1 MNRLEQAHEL
11 CADITRRNGPNF
23 SVGFELLPGDK
34 KSAVH
39 ACYAFCRLVDD
50 LVDQSQPGSVTESL
64 AEWKRELDRVYCGEP
79 RHDVGLA
86 LADAARRFPIP
97 RDAFTRLIRGCE
109 EDLHFRA
116 PADLK
121 ALRGYCDL
129 VATPIGDM
137 SLAIFGTVI
146 PRAQQMGRDLSH
158 ALQLTNILR
167 DVREDAKRGRVYL
180 PANWL
185 AGTGVEPS
193 SLDQETPAPGFT
205 RLMQRAIA
213 LARTHYRAARELPDL
228 VETDSRSAVLL
239 MSSVYEEILER
250 IADDP
255 TAVLR
260 ERVGLSPEE
269 KIGLVRRLAPDDL
282 ASEAGG
288 SP

>member
-1 MNRLEQAHEL
+1 MNRLERAREQ
-11 CADITRRNGPNF
+11 CADITRRKGPNF
-23 SVGFELLPGDK
+23 SVGFELLPAAK

-50 LVDQSQPGSVTESL
+50 LVDESPNGSITQSLE
-64 AEWKRELDRVYCGEP
+64 EWQRELERVYDGEP
-79 RHDVGLA
+79 CHEVGLA

-109 EDLHFRA
+109 EVLHFR
-116 PADLK
+116 PPGDLR
-121 ALRGYCDL
+121 ALRHYCDL
-129 VATPIGDM
+129 VATPIGEM
-137 SLAIFGTVI
+137 SLAIFGTVV

-167 DVREDAKRGRVYL
+167 DVREDAERGRVYL

-185 AGTGVEPS
+185 NDAGVNVAALGRKTAV
-193 SLDQETPAPGFT
+193 PGFVQ
-205 RLMQRAIA
+205 LMERGIA
-213 LARTHYRAARELPDL
+213 LARTHYRAARELPEL

-269 KIGLVRRLAPDDL
+269 KVGLVKRLAPGGL
-282 ASEAGG
+282 AAEG
-288 SP
+288 SS

>member
-1 MNRLEQAHEL
+1 MNRLERAREQ
-11 CADITRRNGPNF
+11 CADITRRKGPNF
-23 SVGFELLPGDK
+23 SVGFELLPAAK

-50 LVDQSQPGSVTESL
+50 LVDESPNGSITQSLE
-64 AEWKRELDRVYCGEP
+64 EWQRELERVYDGEP
-79 RHDVGLA
+79 CHEVGLA

-109 EDLHFRA
+109 EDLHFR
-116 PADLK
+116 PPGDLR
-121 ALRGYCDL
+121 ALRHYCDL
-129 VATPIGDM
+129 VATPIGEM
-137 SLAIFGTVI
+137 SLAIFGTVV

-167 DVREDAKRGRVYL
+167 DVREDAERGRVYL

-185 AGTGVEPS
+185 NDAGVNVAALGRKTAV
-193 SLDQETPAPGFT
+193 PGFVQ
-205 RLMQRAIA
+205 LMERGIA
-213 LARTHYRAARELPDL
+213 LARTHYRAARELPEL

-269 KIGLVRRLAPDDL
+269 KVGLVKRLAPGGL
-282 ASEAGG
+282 AAEG
-288 SP
+288 SS

>member
-1 MNRLEQAHEL
+1 MNRLERAREQ
-11 CADITRRNGPNF
+11 CADITRRKGPNF
-23 SVGFELLPGDK
+23 SVGFERLPAAK

-39 ACYAFCRLVDD
+39 ACYAFCRLVDA
-50 LVDQSQPGSVTESL
+50 LVDESPNGSITQSLE
-64 AEWKRELDRVYCGEP
+64 EWQRELERVYDGEP
-79 RHDVGLA
+79 CHEVGLA

-109 EDLHFRA
+109 EDLHFR
-116 PADLK
+116 PPGDLR
-121 ALRGYCDL
+121 ALRHYCDL
-129 VATPIGDM
+129 VATPIGEM
-137 SLAIFGTVI
+137 SLAIFGTVV

-167 DVREDAKRGRVYL
+167 DVREDAERGRVYL

-185 AGTGVEPS
+185 NDAGVNVAALGRKTAV
-193 SLDQETPAPGFT
+193 PGFVQ
-205 RLMQRAIA
+205 LMERGIA
-213 LARTHYRAARELPDL
+213 LARTHYRAARELPEL

-269 KIGLVRRLAPDDL
+269 KVGLVKRLAPGGL
-282 ASEAGG
+282 AAEG
-288 SP
+288 SS